1 METIDSIKVNF
12 NPEQLTILN
21 ICLAFI
27 MFGVALDLKLNNFRF
42 IFKYPK
48 AAFVGLTS
56 QLILLPLL
64 TIGLIFI
71 FRPPTSVALGMLLVS
86 VCPGGNVS
94 NFAVH
99 LAGGNAALSVLLTST
114 STLLATFS
122 TPILFTLLT
131 PFIPGGKVFQQSVQ
145 VPLISMVSTI
155 LQLIVVPLIIGMFV
169 NYRFPKFTN
178 VIRKPVRA
186 LSLLIFIG
194 FVIFAILGNLE
205 NIKHYLHLV
214 FFIVLAHNAIA
225 LFSGYGFAMLNR
237 LSAYDARAISLE
249 TGIQNSGLAL
259 IIIFNF
265 YNGLGGMAMIA
276 AWWGVW
282 HLISAATMAFI
293 WNRRKI
299 ADLEIG

>member
-1 METIDSIKVNF
+1 MEIIDSIKVNF

-21 ICLAFI
+21 LCLAFI
-27 MFGVALDLKLNNFRF
+27 MFGVALDLKLENFRF
-42 IFKYPK
+42 LFKQPK

-56 QLILLPLL
+56 QLVVLPLL
-64 TIGLIFI
+64 TIGLIFL
-71 FRPPTSVALGMLLVS
+71 FQPPASVALGMLLVS

-99 LAGGNAALSVLLTST
+99 MAGGNVALSVLLTSV

-122 TPILFTLLT
+122 TPILFLLLT
-131 PFIPGGKVFQQSVQ
+131 PLIPGGKSFQQSVQ
-145 VPLISMVSTI
+145 VPLMDMILTI
-155 LQLIVVPLIIGMFV
+155 LQLIVLPLIIGMFV
-169 NYRFPKFTN
+169 NYRFSKFTDI
-178 VIRKPVRA
+178 IRKPVRA

-194 FVIFAILGNLE
+194 FVIFAIMGNLE
-205 NIKHYLHLV
+205 NLKNYLHLV

-225 LFSGYGFAMLNR
+225 LFSGYGFALLNG
-237 LSAYDARAISLE
+237 LKAYDARAISLE

-265 YNGLGGMAMIA
+265 YDGLGGMAMIA

-293 WNRRKI
+293 WNRRRLS
-299 ADLEIG
+299 D